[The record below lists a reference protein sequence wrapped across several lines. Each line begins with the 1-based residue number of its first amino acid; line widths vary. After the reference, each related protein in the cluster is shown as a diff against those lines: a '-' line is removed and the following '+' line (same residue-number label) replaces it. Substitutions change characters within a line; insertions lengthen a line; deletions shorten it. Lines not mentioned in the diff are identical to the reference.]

1 MSITFKP
8 LSDHTGVEVEGLD
21 LSQPLSS
28 ETRERVYRAWLEH
41 SVLVVRD
48 QNLNPHELLAAA
60 KQFGDPLHQ
69 HNTRFQLEE
78 CPEIH
83 YISNQDKYEDGR
95 RYIPGSGYHTD
106 HSNAANPPKA
116 TILHAKSLPKKGG
129 DTQFVNMARAFETLD
144 IDIQKRING
153 LKAEHVYQ
161 SSHSSRKL
169 VGLTEQRKA
178 EIEKSVSHPLIRTH
192 DETARKAIYINPIRI
207 ERIIGMDDE
216 EALPLLDYL
225 LEHSIQIMH
234 EYRHR
239 WEEGDFVMWDNRVL
253 LHKANPDYDMK
264 EKRYLYRLMLQGPRP
279 S

>member
-28 ETRERVYRAWLEH
+28 ETQESVYRAWLEH

-144 IDIQKRING
+144 IDMQKRING

-169 VGLTEQRKA
+169 VGLTEKRKA

-264 EKRYLYRLMLQGPRP
+264 ERRYLYRLMLQGPRP

>member
-21 LSQPLSS
+21 LTQPLSS

-116 TILHAKSLPKKGG
+116 TILHAKLLPKTGG

-144 IDIQKRING
+144 SDIQKRING

-239 WEEGDFVMWDNRVL
+239 WKVGDFVMWDNRVL

>member
-28 ETRERVYRAWLEH
+28 ETRVLVYQAWLDH

-48 QNLNPHELLAAA
+48 QNLNPHQLLAAA

-169 VGLTEQRKA
+169 VGLTEKRKA

-264 EKRYLYRLMLQGPRP
+264 ERRYLYRLMLQGPRP

>member
-21 LSQPLSS
+21 LTQPLSS

-116 TILHAKSLPKKGG
+116 TILHAKLLPKTGG

-144 IDIQKRING
+144 SDIQKRING

-169 VGLTEQRKA
+169 VGLTEQRTA

-225 LEHSIQIMH
+225 LEHSIQKTH

-239 WEEGDFVMWDNRVL
+239 WKVGDFVMWDNRVL

>member
-48 QNLNPHELLAAA
+48 QNLNPRELLAAA

-116 TILHAKSLPKKGG
+116 TILHAKSLPKTGG

-144 IDIQKRING
+144 IDTQKRING

>member
-1 MSITFKP
+1 MSITLKP

-116 TILHAKSLPKKGG
+116 TILHAKSLPKTGG

-144 IDIQKRING
+144 IDTQKRIKSF
-153 LKAEHVYQ
+153 KAEHVYQ

-169 VGLTEQRKA
+169 VGLTEKRKA

-225 LEHSIQIMH
+225 LEHSTQMKH

-239 WEEGDFVMWDNRVL
+239 WEVGDFVMWDNRVL
-253 LHKANPDYDMK
+253 MHKANPDYDMK

>member
-1 MSITFKP
+1 MSITFKS

-28 ETRERVYRAWLEH
+28 EARERVYRAWLEH

-48 QNLNPHELLAAA
+48 QNLNPHQLLAAA

-116 TILHAKSLPKKGG
+116 TILHAKALPKTGG

-144 IDIQKRING
+144 IDMQKRING

-169 VGLTEQRKA
+169 VGLTEKRKA

-225 LEHSIQIMH
+225 LEHSIQMTH

-239 WEEGDFVMWDNRVL
+239 WEVGDFVMWDNRVL
-253 LHKANPDYDMK
+253 MHKANPDYDMK

>member
-116 TILHAKSLPKKGG
+116 TILHAKSLPKTGG

-169 VGLTEQRKA
+169 VGLTEKRKA

-225 LEHSIQIMH
+225 LEHSIQKTH

-239 WEEGDFVMWDNRVL
+239 WKVGDFVMWDNRVL

>member
-28 ETRERVYRAWLEH
+28 ETQESVYRAWLEH

-116 TILHAKSLPKKGG
+116 TILHAKALPQKGG

-144 IDIQKRING
+144 IDIQKRITG

-169 VGLTEQRKA
+169 VGLTEKRKA
-178 EIEKSVSHPLIRTH
+178 EIEKSISHPLIRTH

-225 LEHSIQIMH
+225 LEHSIQITH

-279 S
+279 L

>member
-1 MSITFKP
+1 MSITFKS

-28 ETRERVYRAWLEH
+28 ETRVLVYQAWLDH

-48 QNLNPHELLAAA
+48 QNLNPHQLLAAA

-116 TILHAKSLPKKGG
+116 TILHAKALPKTGG

-144 IDIQKRING
+144 SDTQKRING

-169 VGLTEQRKA
+169 VGLTEKRKS
-178 EIEKSVSHPLIRTH
+178 EIEKSVFHPLIRVH
-192 DETARKAIYINPIRI
+192 DETSRKAIYINPIRI
-207 ERIIGMDDE
+207 ERIIGMDEE

-225 LEHSIQIMH
+225 LEHSIQKTH

-239 WEEGDFVMWDNRVL
+239 WKVGDFVMWDNRVL

>member
-48 QNLNPHELLAAA
+48 QNLDPHELLAAA

-116 TILHAKSLPKKGG
+116 TILHAKSLPKTGG

-169 VGLTEQRKA
+169 VGLTEKRKA

-225 LEHSIQIMH
+225 LEHSIQMTH

-253 LHKANPDYDMK
+253 LHKAHPDYDMK

>member
-48 QNLNPHELLAAA
+48 QNLNPHVLLAAA

-144 IDIQKRING
+144 IDTQKRING

-169 VGLTEQRKA
+169 VGLTEKRKA

-279 S
+279 L

>member
-28 ETRERVYRAWLEH
+28 ETQESVYRAWLEH

-264 EKRYLYRLMLQGPRP
+264 ERRYLYRLMLQGPRP

>member
-1 MSITFKP
+1 M
-8 LSDHTGVEVEGLD
+8 
-21 LSQPLSS
+21 
-28 ETRERVYRAWLEH
+28 
-41 SVLVVRD
+41 LVVRD
-48 QNLNPHELLAAA
+48 QNLNPHQLLAAA

-116 TILHAKSLPKKGG
+116 TILHAKSLPKTGG

-169 VGLTEQRKA
+169 VGLTEKRKA

-216 EALPLLDYL
+216 EALRLLDYL
-225 LEHSIQIMH
+225 LEHSTQITH

-239 WEEGDFVMWDNRVL
+239 WEVGDFVMWDNRVL

>member
-28 ETRERVYRAWLEH
+28 ETQESVYRAWLEH

-116 TILHAKSLPKKGG
+116 TILHAKLLPKTGG

-144 IDIQKRING
+144 IDIQKRITG

-169 VGLTEQRKA
+169 VGLTEKRKA

-207 ERIIGMDDE
+207 ERLIGMDDE

-225 LEHSIQIMH
+225 LEHSTQMTH

-239 WEEGDFVMWDNRVL
+239 WEVGDFVMWDNRVL
-253 LHKANPDYDMK
+253 MHKANPDYDMK

>member
-8 LSDHTGVEVEGLD
+8 LSDHTGIEVEGLD

-28 ETRERVYRAWLEH
+28 ETRERVYQAWLEH

-116 TILHAKSLPKKGG
+116 TILHAKSLPKTGG

-264 EKRYLYRLMLQGPRP
+264 ERRYLYRLMLQGPRP

>member
-116 TILHAKSLPKKGG
+116 TILHAKSLPKTGG

-144 IDIQKRING
+144 IDTQKRIKSF
-153 LKAEHVYQ
+153 KAEHVYQ

-169 VGLTEQRKA
+169 VGLTEKRKA

-225 LEHSIQIMH
+225 LEHSIQMTH
-234 EYRHR
+234 EYRNR

>member
-1 MSITFKP
+1 MSITFKS

-28 ETRERVYRAWLEH
+28 EARERVYRAWLEH

-48 QNLNPHELLAAA
+48 QNLNPHQLLAAA

-116 TILHAKSLPKKGG
+116 TILHAKLLPKTGG

-144 IDIQKRING
+144 SDIQKRING

-169 VGLTEQRKA
+169 VGLTEKRKA

-225 LEHSIQIMH
+225 LEHSIQMTH

-239 WEEGDFVMWDNRVL
+239 WEVGDFVMWDNRVL
-253 LHKANPDYDMK
+253 MHKANPDYDMK

>member
-28 ETRERVYRAWLEH
+28 ETQESVYRAWLEH

-116 TILHAKSLPKKGG
+116 TILHAKSLPKTGG

-225 LEHSIQIMH
+225 LEHSIQMTH

>member
-1 MSITFKP
+1 MSITFKF

-28 ETRERVYRAWLEH
+28 ETRVLVYQAWLDH

-48 QNLNPHELLAAA
+48 QTLNPHQLLAAA

-116 TILHAKSLPKKGG
+116 TILHAKALPKTGG

-144 IDIQKRING
+144 SDTKKRING

-169 VGLTEQRKA
+169 VGLTEKRKS
-178 EIEKSVSHPLIRTH
+178 EIEKSVFHPLIRVH
-192 DETARKAIYINPIRI
+192 DETSRKAIYINPIRI
-207 ERIIGMDDE
+207 ERIIGMDEE

-225 LEHSIQIMH
+225 LEHSIQKTH

-239 WEEGDFVMWDNRVL
+239 WKVGDFVMWDNRVL

-264 EKRYLYRLMLQGPRP
+264 EKRYLYRLMLHGPRP

>member
-69 HNTRFQLEE
+69 HNTRFQLKE

-95 RYIPGSGYHTD
+95 YYIPGSGYHTD
-106 HSNAANPPKA
+106 HSNATNPPKA
-116 TILHAKSLPKKGG
+116 TILHAKSLPKTGG
-129 DTQFVNMARAFETLD
+129 DTQFVNMALAFETLD
-144 IDIQKRING
+144 IDMQKRING

-169 VGLTEQRKA
+169 VGLTEKRKA

-225 LEHSIQIMH
+225 LEHSIQMTH